1 MVTSGEI
8 AASAPRRV
16 LMTADA
22 VGGVWGYALDLAR
35 GLARAGIEVVL
46 ATMGPPPAPEQRAE
60 AAAVP
65 GLVLETGAFKLE
77 WMDNP
82 WADVD
87 AAGRWLRE
95 LEVRTAPDLV
105 HLNGYAHGVLPF
117 QAPKLV
123 VGHSC
128 VFSWWHAVRGGSPT
142 ADWMAYQRR
151 VAAGI
156 QAGDMLVAPSRWMLG
171 TLARHYGDDLLPPS
185 RTIYN
190 GRDPRD
196 FPVGEKQAFVF
207 AAGRL
212 WDEAKN
218 IAMLARVA
226 GQLPWPV
233 LLAGDTTLP
242 SGTAGAHPAMPGENV
257 RLLGPLPRA
266 RMANLYGRAAVYA
279 LPARYEPFGLSAL
292 EAGLAGCALVLG
304 DLPSLR
310 EIWEGA
316 ALFVNPDDDDA
327 LAEALGALIRNGGAR
342 AAWAARARRRAL
354 RFSARRMCS
363 EYLAVYAALRE
374 ARAVRPGPGDQPGF
388 C

>member
-1 MVTSGEI
+1 MTSGEI

-35 GLARAGIEVVL
+35 GLARAGTEVVL
-46 ATMGPPPAPEQRAE
+46 ATMGPPPSPEQRAE
-60 AAAVP
+60 AAVVP

-77 WMDNP
+77 WMNDP
-82 WADVD
+82 WDDVD

-95 LEVRTAPDLV
+95 LEERTAPDLI

-142 ADWMAYQRR
+142 ADWIAYQRR

-156 QAGDMLVAPSRWMLG
+156 QAADMLVAPTRWMLG

-185 RTIYN
+185 RAIYN

-196 FPVGEKQAFVF
+196 FPVAEKQAFVF

-218 IAMLARVA
+218 IAMVARAA
-226 GQLPWPV
+226 GRLPWPV
-233 LLAGDTTLP
+233 LLAGD
-242 SGTAGAHPAMPGENV
+242 AGGAAMPGDNV
-257 RLLGPLPRA
+257 RVLGPLPRS
-266 RMANLYGRAAVYA
+266 RMADLYGRAAIYA

-327 LAEALGALIRNGGAR
+327 LADLLGALIMNGGAR
-342 AAWAARARRRAL
+342 ASWAARARRRAL
-354 RFSARRMCS
+354 RFSARRMTA
-363 EYLAVYAALRE
+363 EYLAAYAALRE
-374 ARAVRPGPGDQPGF
+374 TRALRTGPGEQPGLY
-388 C
+388 